1 MGWCLDCHRNPE
13 NKLRPLD
20 QVTNLTYKPEDLTRE
35 SFYGNLAAKGIKV
48 EDMAKLVTKENSEGL
63 PHELNQLVEL
73 ATKKYGPKVTQDEV
87 GRQLKEHWRIAP
99 PETCAA
105 CHR

>member
-1 MGWCLDCHRNPE
+1 
-13 NKLRPLD
+13 

-35 SFYGNLAAKGIKV
+35 AFYGNLVAKGVKV
-48 EDMAKLVTKENSEGL
+48 EDMAKIVAGDKPESL
-63 PHELNQLVEL
+63 PQDLNQLVKL
-73 ATKKYGPKVTQDEV
+73 AEEKFGSKVTQDEV

-99 PETCAA
+99 PESCAA